1 MGSGQSVFL
10 LLALLGAL
18 LGYQAAAGLD
28 LAARGLLTLLGAEVL
43 AGLLLTSSWGRGRV
57 GNALGLSGK
66 NGQGPCAQL
75 PVALLHSAPLLLFG
89 WLAQAPLSAA
99 ALGLATALGALG
111 LGRLPPALQRP
122 FALVLWFL
130 LAIGGQRTLGS
141 LAPFYAPL
149 LFAKV
154 LIGALPDP
162 GRPT

>member
-1 MGSGQSVFL
+1 MTSGRSVFL

-28 LAARGLLTLLGAEVL
+28 LAARGLLALLCAEAL
-43 AGLLLTSSWGRGRV
+43 AGLLLTSSWGRGR
-57 GNALGLSGK
+57 LGRADGLAEK
-66 NGQGPCAQL
+66 TQPAPCAQL
-75 PVALLHSAPLLLFG
+75 PGALLHSAPLVLFG
-89 WLAQAPLSAA
+89 WLTQAPLAAA
-99 ALGLATALGALG
+99 ALSLATTLGALG
-111 LGRLPPALQRP
+111 LARLPPALQRP

-130 LAIGGQRTLGS
+130 LAAGGQRILGP

-162 GRPT
+162 ARPR